1 MVHIKRKSKQ
11 KKVISAVSGEAPW
24 DTSVTQKA
32 LRFLRDWS
40 PLTNKFALASVAFPF
55 SSL

>member
-11 KKVISAVSGEAPW
+11 KKVISAVSREAPW